1 MPNEQSAKDAI
12 KALNGTE
19 LGGRDITVNEA
30 RPRNPRGGPKMVT
43 PVHGTPTD

>member
-30 RPRNPRGGPKMVT
+30 RPRNPRGVLRW
-43 PVHGTPTD
+43 